1 MNTVVTF
8 NAESQRA
15 KALSYA
21 AKTGTAI
28 DLIAVTTS
36 DAKEVFKGGPIA
48 LMYAIKQNMT
58 AEEVEALPLPGSR
71 WNQPAGVGN
80 NNPDVFKWSDPSK
93 PDAKEKEVSFYVVWS
108 DNTPEGKRVV
118 TELEWCTRVG
128 QPNVKTDDIPQAWKD
143 KFGNP
148 QSVGQRK
155 LYLEGRR
162 GTVRKQYKDA
172 IRLIWQVDM
181 VNELDGCEAV
191 IVEKEDG
198 SGYEKEILV
207 REVRSDKLPA
217 RKWKYYN
224 VDAFLKLQ
232 PQKANEQGGSY
243 AALEATAKRTPDAGK
258 NKGTKVPALNSVQTP
273 ETMAI
278 VASPFASYLDHAFKD
293 KKGHDYAA
301 LLRHLTSDAGVTT
314 VHTLDHIRN
323 RLNDLFKMDVLRVIA
338 DKAEEEARAAA

>member
-1 MNTVVTF
+1 MSTITF
-8 NAESQRA
+8 NAETQRA

-48 LMYAIKQNMT
+48 LMFAIKQNMS
-58 AEEVEALPLPGSR
+58 EEDIDGLPLPGSR
-71 WNQPAGVGN
+71 WNQPVGIGN
-80 NNPDVFKWSDPSK
+80 NNPDIFKWSDPSK

-118 TELEWCTRVG
+118 TELEWCSRIG
-128 QPNVKTDDIPQAWKD
+128 QPNMNVDDIPQSWRD
-143 KFGNP
+143 KYDNA
-148 QSVGQRK
+148 QKIGQRK
-155 LYLEGRR
+155 LYLDGRR

-191 IVEKEDG
+191 MVHTEDG
-198 SGYEKEILV
+198 KGYEKEILV
-207 REVRSDKLPA
+207 REKRADGLPA

-232 PQKANEQGGSY
+232 PAKAAEQGGSY
-243 AALEATAKRTPDAGK
+243 AALEATAKRAPQTPPAG
-258 NKGTKVPALNSVQTP
+258 KVPALNSVQTP
-273 ETMAI
+273 ETMAT
-278 VASPFASYLDHAFKD
+278 VAAPFASYLDKAFSD
-293 KKGHDYAA
+293 KKGQDYAA
-301 LLRHLTSDAGVTT
+301 LLRHLTGDSGVTT